1 MTAIG
6 KIIGKTIGYV
16 SKFKAPK
23 SKVSKLNIVSRV
35 ETNTAGRILKMQDA
49 KHAFLAGKNYNVMPA
64 QVMQKPANLQLVTK
78 DNFAE
83 KIAKMYPESKSGAA
97 EYKNLLPGEK
107 INILRKRQDVRAA
120 VKDNKV
126 YNYDDVKL
134 ENPKNLL
141 RKLCSE
147 FMNTYS
153 NNSATE
159 LTLKE
164 VQALKYLA

>member
-1 MTAIG
+1 
-6 KIIGKTIGYV
+6 
-16 SKFKAPK
+16 
-23 SKVSKLNIVSRV
+23 
-35 ETNTAGRILKMQDA
+35 
-49 KHAFLAGKNYNVMPA
+49 
-64 QVMQKPANLQLVTK
+64 
-78 DNFAE
+78 
-83 KIAKMYPESKSGAA
+83 MYPESKSGAA

-153 NNSATE
+153 NSATE